1 MANEEK
7 RQERAT
13 MRPPDTAV
21 RRVDL
26 SRQREI
32 ENGEMRRDT
41 EVERGASQPE
51 ERESVIVSGKN
62 TSVACLDCLLIFENN
77 LYRPTD
83 YCCYGGARIQ
93 EVTQTVLWNIDVQ
106 STIKKIA
113 SRGRRM
119 TF

>member
-51 ERESVIVSGKN
+51 ERERECYCERGKHISGL
-62 TSVACLDCLLIFENN
+62 SGLSLDI
-77 LYRPTD
+77 
-83 YCCYGGARIQ
+83 
-93 EVTQTVLWNIDVQ
+93 
-106 STIKKIA
+106 
-113 SRGRRM
+113 
-119 TF
+119 